1 MAVDK
6 VSLAEKFSFFSE
18 QWRPKS
24 VGLIDDYE
32 VKIVKIEG
40 DFTWHKHDDA
50 DEMFLVFDGRFR
62 MDFRDRQVELTKG
75 EMIIVPRGV
84 EHKPYAEDEC
94 QVVLF
99 ERQGIVNTGDA
110 AGTALTAPGTE
121 RI

>member
-18 QWRPKS
+18 RWRPKS

-50 DEMFLVFDGRFR
+50 DEIFLVFDGRFR

>member
-6 VSLAEKFSFFSE
+6 VSLADKFSFFSE

-110 AGTALTAPGTE
+110 AETALTASGTE